1 MDGWRRH
8 RGVEVTWQW
17 VQDFVG
23 GGDASTMRGRLGG
36 RPSYIL
42 KADECAKDVDEGDE
56 GEGESGE
63 VE

>member
-1 MDGWRRH
+1 
-8 RGVEVTWQW
+8 VEVTWQW